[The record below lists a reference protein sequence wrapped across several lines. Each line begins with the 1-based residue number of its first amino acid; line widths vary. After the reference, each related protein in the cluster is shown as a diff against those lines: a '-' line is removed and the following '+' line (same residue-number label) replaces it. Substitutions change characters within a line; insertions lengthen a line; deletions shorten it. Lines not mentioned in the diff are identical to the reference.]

1 MTTPAFQHVVQSV
14 EEMRALV
21 GEPSELGLKK
31 QLRTLDSHCRA
42 FIAHSPFLRLGTSNA
57 AGQCDVSP
65 KGDAPGFLLV
75 LDDRRLFIPDRPG
88 NRRLDGMGNILE
100 NPHAGVIFFVPGR
113 EDTLR
118 VNGRAWVVRDP
129 ALLERTAAM
138 GKQPN
143 FGIGLEVEEC
153 FLHCAKAFK
162 RSRLWERDSIVRR
175 SAMPSLGKII
185 LEQTAP
191 PAKPPTAEEVADCD
205 KYIDEAYKT
214 EMY

>member
-1 MTTPAFQHVVQSV
+1 MTTPAFQHAVQSV
-14 EEMRALV
+14 EEVRALV

-42 FIAHSPFLRLGTSNA
+42 FIAHSPFLLLATSNA

-65 KGDAPGFLLV
+65 KGDAPGFVLV

-162 RSRLWERDSIVRR
+162 RSRLWRTETWPDPGALASMARMLLDQARPDGMTLEDMERR
-175 SAMPSLGKII
+175 LHHGYTTQ
-185 LEQTAP
+185 L
-191 PAKPPTAEEVADCD
+191 
-205 KYIDEAYKT
+205 Y
-214 EMY
+214 